1 MYGAPSDVKIKK
13 ISQSTSGIAVYLVS
27 FTTLTPAMRESNRKA
42 YISASV
48 VGNGLFMLITTT
60 TATRFKKL
68 DDTLRSVADSFSA
81 IPAPKSSLRKVS
93 WLLLLCLTCVKW
105 NKSRDS
111 KNVSVLHQMHF
122 SNLFYIGIY
131 ILHNVV
137 SLQQSHHRLN
147 GWRYH

>member
-13 ISQSTSGIAVYLVS
+13 ISQSTSGMAVYLVS

-68 DDTLRSVADSFSA
+68 DDTLRNVADSFSA

-93 WLLLLCLTCVKW
+93 
-105 NKSRDS
+105 
-111 KNVSVLHQMHF
+111 
-122 SNLFYIGIY
+122 
-131 ILHNVV
+131 
-137 SLQQSHHRLN
+137 
-147 GWRYH
+147 

>member
-13 ISQSTSGIAVYLVS
+13 ISQSTSGMAVYLVS

-93 WLLLLCLTCVKW
+93 
-105 NKSRDS
+105 
-111 KNVSVLHQMHF
+111 
-122 SNLFYIGIY
+122 
-131 ILHNVV
+131 
-137 SLQQSHHRLN
+137 
-147 GWRYH
+147 